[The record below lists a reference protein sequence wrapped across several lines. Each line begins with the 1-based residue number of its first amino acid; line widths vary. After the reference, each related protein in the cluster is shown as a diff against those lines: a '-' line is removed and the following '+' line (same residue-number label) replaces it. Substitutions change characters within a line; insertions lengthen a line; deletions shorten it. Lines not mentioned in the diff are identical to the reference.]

1 VSLPQTHTL
10 AEVAASLRVHPRTL
24 CRDCH
29 GTGEVTVFRN
39 VYGEF
44 DFLDGVPTGEF
55 MTCQLCNGEGYE
67 E

>member
-1 VSLPQTHTL
+1 MSEKPELIRKE
-10 AEVAASLRVHPRTL
+10 AKL